1 MSAKLAE
8 GQWSGTWLED
18 TASSQAYCCES
29 KNVWETTTVVDL
41 AKISL
46 SFRQNPSIDLIG
58 APAWPL
64 VHFYQKQDSEKKV
77 NFKLMQENG
86 SFRQGKK
93 ASKQCK
99 NI

>member
-1 MSAKLAE
+1 M
-8 GQWSGTWLED
+8 
-18 TASSQAYCCES
+18 
-29 KNVWETTTVVDL
+29 DL

-46 SFRQNPSIDLIG
+46 SFRQNPSVDLIG

-93 ASKQCK
+93 HPNSAKIFNVLWHMQIISTGEITHKH
-99 NI
+99 